1 MSSIE
6 VLCWKN
12 TQYSRPERVEV
23 VGIPSSVEDKDF
35 GIMEKL
41 LETCHCL
48 KKQSDR
54 NIIKFLRRKDCEHA
68 MQKSELRKLNHLNW
82 IYIMIY
88 INETLYP

>member
-48 KKQSDR
+48 KKQSDG
-54 NIIKFLRRKDCEHA
+54 NVIKFLRRKDGEHA
-68 MQKSELRKLNHLNW
+68 MQKK
-82 IYIMIY
+82 
-88 INETLYP
+88 